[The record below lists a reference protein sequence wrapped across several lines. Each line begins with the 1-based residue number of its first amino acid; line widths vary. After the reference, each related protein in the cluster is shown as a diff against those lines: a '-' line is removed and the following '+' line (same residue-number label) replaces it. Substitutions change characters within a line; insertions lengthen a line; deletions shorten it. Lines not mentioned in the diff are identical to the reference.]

1 MEAKII
7 SQDTFLN
14 YVQKSSVARDIGPLF
29 LSRSNMVLNMNLGL
43 RICIQK
49 NFHVHPG
56 ERAGTSRGHH
66 AKIVLESPE
75 ARLCRTM
82 ITRGGGEK

>member
-49 NFHVHPG
+49 NFHPLDIFHFDG
-56 ERAGTSRGHH
+56 KCDEKCDGHFS
-66 AKIVLESPE
+66 V
-75 ARLCRTM
+75 
-82 ITRGGGEK
+82 